1 MREDYLLV
9 LKEQFYDNLYS
20 NVLDG
25 DNKFRDGMS
34 IFTRFLR
41 ATSNFV
47 LDYLDSA
54 AILSDEIDPIVLQEL
69 IECGYIRLSKEF
81 SKYVMTGNGVW
92 VIENLLEKIDHKKL
106 LNEIDD
112 YKYNV
117 KWGGKLLDKEKV
129 AILSLI
135 ALRAFYEK
143 TPLNRK
149 NKADFVSNVHKVIMK
164 SHDFLNDNLK
174 NFNMDLSKETREN
187 QVDAIFVR
195 LDKLPKKTHG
205 IYKMGTK
212 SRSWLDIYSE
222 NDNLIN
228 KENLGYLLWKIFG
241 GDLNLE
247 KQDAI
252 NNFCSEILLD
262 HKNYVY
268 NPDEIKHFIFSDI
281 EHQNAINDSL
291 FLIIEKKALWEK
303 TDE

>member
-1 MREDYLLV
+1 MSEDYLLV
-9 LKEQFYDNLYS
+9 LKEQFYDDLYNNILS
-20 NVLDG
+20 NDK
-25 DNKFRDGMS
+25 KFRDGNS
-34 IFTRFLR
+34 IFVRFLQ
-41 ATSNFV
+41 ASSNSV
-47 LDYLDSA
+47 LDYLDGA
-54 AILSDEIDPIVLQEL
+54 AISSDKIDPIVLQEL
-69 IECGYIRLSKEF
+69 IECGYVRLGKEF
-81 SKYVMTGNGVW
+81 LKYVMTGNGVW
-92 VIENLLEKIDHKKL
+92 VIEKSLEKIDHKKL

-117 KWGGKLLDKEKV
+117 KWGGKLADKEKV

-149 NKADFVSNVHKVIMK
+149 NKADFVSNVDEVIMK

-174 NFNMDLSKETREN
+174 IFNAGLSKETREN
-187 QVDAIFVR
+187 KVDAIFAR

-222 NDNLIN
+222 KDNLIN

-252 NNFCSEILLD
+252 NNFCSEILLE

-268 NPDEIKHFIFSDI
+268 NSEEIKNFVYSNI

-291 FLIIEKKALWEK
+291 FLIVEKRALWEG
-303 TDE
+303 TDK